1 MPVTFSPL
9 RYPGGKTKLYNV
21 VRPLIFNTIGSGG
34 TYVEPF
40 AGGAGLAL
48 KLLLNDDVSR
58 IVLNDIDENIYVF
71 WQACLERTDELC
83 DMVNETIPSIAEWD
97 NQREIY
103 LQAKASSDLER
114 AFATLFLNR
123 CNISGVISGGP
134 IGGRKQNGKYLID
147 ARYNASDIIRKLR
160 AIGARR
166 SQIVFYNLEA
176 TEFLNNVVSRLSV
189 PKSFVNIDPPYVN
202 KGPQL
207 YRNSFMESHHRN
219 LSDEIKKLQH
229 SWILTY
235 DECDLIH
242 QLYSE
247 YRQIPI
253 SLSYSAGHAKKGN
266 ELLILSPT
274 IHQQ

>member
-9 RYPGGKTKLYNV
+9 RYPGGKTKLYIV

-34 TYVEPF
+34 TYVESF

-189 PKSFVNIDPPYVN
+189 PKSFVNIDPPYFN
-202 KGPQL
+202 ENGP
-207 YRNSFMESHHRN
+207 
-219 LSDEIKKLQH
+219 LS
-229 SWILTY
+229 
-235 DECDLIH
+235 
-242 QLYSE
+242 SE
-247 YRQIPI
+247 YEQDKERDK
-253 SLSYSAGHAKKGN
+253 YKEWFKKHR
-266 ELLILSPT
+266 ELFDVYHLMDYWIRDNSELVQEFLIAFRKAYNAVARRMLVPS
-274 IHQQ
+274 IME